1 MLYFFS
7 FHLFTCIVNVFVE
20 CGCTELLTI
29 YWLLKYKFVFSLL
42 FFLLK
47 LSLTCFT
54 EVLKKDKA
62 NNHRNWWKMKK
73 PLNNETTVFCTSVIV
88 PHTHTKITYFCH
100 FKFFKYTRFFAV
112 WLAQWQCTRLL
123 HVLPL
128 QYGCDSQLWHGVTH
142 QVSFLQKSS
151 FLQQKTSA
159 SVPMRMMC
167 IF

>member
-1 MLYFFS
+1 MVTQAPCWMTCNCCQGNPTPYFLLLCCLIVHMLIYCMLLLPLTVLPLQSYHLLSTMYLNFVFRTVNKSVYLCTMLYFFS

-62 NNHRNWWKMKK
+62 DNHRNWWKMKSLSIMK
-73 PLNNETTVFCTSVIV
+73 LL
-88 PHTHTKITYFCH
+88 YF
-100 FKFFKYTRFFAV
+100 A
-112 WLAQWQCTRLL
+112 LL
-123 HVLPL
+123 
-128 QYGCDSQLWHGVTH
+128 
-142 QVSFLQKSS
+142 
-151 FLQQKTSA
+151 
-159 SVPMRMMC
+159 
-167 IF
+167 